1 MKIFLTGEPRVGKS
15 TLIAAVIDG
24 VENKQGFITKEV
36 RTDGVRTSF
45 NMISS
50 AGDKI
55 VLCDVN
61 STSEVRV
68 SRYGVNIDE
77 LNKFIANL
85 PDIEPGRLI
94 YIDEVGQME
103 LYSDSFKA
111 LVSEYLEKP
120 NPLIGTLSSVYS
132 DEFTEKLRKRE
143 DVEIIQVTLEN
154 RDSLKD
160 ELTGRVAKYVD

>member
-1 MKIFLTGEPRVGKS
+1 MKIFLTGEPRIGKS
-15 TLIAAVIDG
+15 TLLDSVIES
-24 VENKQGFITKEV
+24 VNEKRGFITKEV

-50 AGDKI
+50 TGDKI

-61 STSEVRV
+61 STSEIRV

-77 LNKFIANL
+77 LNKFIDNL

-111 LVSEYLEKP
+111 LVNDYLEKP
-120 NPLIGTLSSVYS
+120 NPLIGTLSSVYN
-132 DEFTEKLRKRE
+132 DEFTEELRKRD

-154 RDSLKD
+154 RDALKN
-160 ELTGRVAKYVD
+160 ELISRIAKYVH